1 MSSCAHSNI
10 FIRAEGALQKG
21 SIKTYFF
28 GSSFWAVV
36 WMERRVNCVRLG
48 SLLRCALVDKWQKV
62 APTRL
67 SSMKVFLPKFT
78 IKVTTL
84 VNPIIFSGL
93 QPVAESRLYITIQLL
108 LFYFKWRQT
117 TRAKLNC
124 MAFFRRQS
132 KQGFVYTP

>member
-1 MSSCAHSNI
+1 MNCA
-10 FIRAEGALQKG
+10 
-21 SIKTYFF
+21 
-28 GSSFWAVV
+28 
-36 WMERRVNCVRLG
+36 RLG

-93 QPVAESRLYITIQLL
+93 HQSLGSTL
-108 LFYFKWRQT
+108 LFSFYFFLNGD
-117 TRAKLNC
+117 KL
-124 MAFFRRQS
+124 QELS
-132 KQGFVYTP
+132 